1 MGAGEISHGAIRP
14 TEVRRASVRRF
25 SWEPQRACP
34 ARLPRGGFQPE
45 PAGRLGRMTVHHAI
59 TTDGVEAWLYRGPG
73 AEVDQFAARQRV
85 ATRVADL
92 VQAQVPQV
100 LGIDRRGAWV
110 ERRAAAMTL
119 PSEAGSSIDR
129 YVGAA
134 IGAAV
139 SGGMLI
145 VTGGPRVQPDGAV
158 LVEEASVA
166 GCLEPDERAIVRAIV
181 MGLLD
186 GEPRAVV
193 HAVAALVGARSPD
206 LLDVATRGVLSLR
219 AARTSLGLGL
229 ALHLLGAAAAQAG
242 PRSEPLVVVAD
253 EVLHRLDFAHGSR
266 LEVESL
272 VDAATFDRA
281 VAAGASA
288 RREGFV
294 A

>member
-1 MGAGEISHGAIRP
+1 
-14 TEVRRASVRRF
+14 
-25 SWEPQRACP
+25 
-34 ARLPRGGFQPE
+34 
-45 PAGRLGRMTVHHAI
+45 MTVHHAI